1 MLVASDDGLL
11 ALRVFRG
18 ADAWADRR
26 GAMHAGVS
34 ALVAKR
40 ATQVAGVI
48 AGVLG
53 RASDLSAATRDVVGE
68 ARASIKGSATFGK
81 AMSLFRGSSSG

>member
-1 MLVASDDGLL
+1 MLP
-11 ALRVFRG
+11 LR
-18 ADAWADRR
+18 
-26 GAMHAGVS
+26 
-34 ALVAKR
+34 
-40 ATQVAGVI
+40 QVAGVI